1 MLNKKEKTKKEIKCP
16 FRKLNPCSEECA
28 LYRKGVRFNELKNES
43 FPFEECAFNIM
54 ADNAEAAHNRIY
66 MLQKEVGETK
76 QVVAIKIMADLGLV
90 KNSEVERQVL
100 KIILPPE
107 ETKLLK

>member
-1 MLNKKEKTKKEIKCP
+1 MLNKKDKTKKEIKCP

-28 LYRKGVRFNELKNES
+28 FYRKGVRFNELKNES
-43 FPFEECAFNIM
+43 FPFEECAVNII
-54 ADNAEAAHNRIY
+54 ADNLEAMHNRTY

-76 QVVAIKIMADLGLV
+76 HVMAIKIMADLGLV

-100 KIILPPE
+100 RIISPPE